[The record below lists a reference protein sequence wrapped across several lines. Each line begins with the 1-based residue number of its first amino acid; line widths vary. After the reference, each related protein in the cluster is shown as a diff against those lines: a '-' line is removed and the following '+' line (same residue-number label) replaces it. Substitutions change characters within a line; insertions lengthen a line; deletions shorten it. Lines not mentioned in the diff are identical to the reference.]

1 MLSFETGRGVF
12 ETLSRRRR
20 PDHPSVM
27 QKQSLSYFYSRAT
40 ELSVVEVVRTTTHLI
55 QSPCCQRG
63 SQGQDPAGNRAT
75 RRPPDHR
82 QETQTAMVWICLPFI
97 RSAKTILQGTAKG
110 GRRQG
115 GQKKEVGRQQQGM
128 ATPGIRQISEGSG
141 EQRKIEET
149 GCEIICG
156 APTTL
161 AAKG

>member
-55 QSPCCQRG
+55 QRPCYQQGSPC
-63 SQGQDPAGNRAT
+63 QDPAGSRAT

-82 QETQTAMVWICLPFI
+82 KETQTVVVWSCLVGSEMCI
-97 RSAKTILQGTAKG
+97 RD
-110 GRRQG
+110 RCY
-115 GQKKEVGRQQQGM
+115 
-128 ATPGIRQISEGSG
+128 PGEYSGLEPSSVISES
-141 EQRKIEET
+141 RYLKLVT
-149 GCEIICG
+149 VSSFC
-156 APTTL
+156 PFTL
-161 AAKG
+161 ILSLIHI